1 MTTIQIT
8 AHEKWDAKKTYK
20 MNTGYFGGVATIG
33 NMIVYYENR
42 DGNANVKLC
51 QAETLLRAYKILLD
65 HAIKIRNARM
75 DAGSY
80 SKEIIETVAAKK
92 YLPFSYLFY
101 RIVSHIILQTTNFW
115 ACGFKELKN
124 NM

>member
-1 MTTIQIT
+1 
-8 AHEKWDAKKTYK
+8 
-20 MNTGYFGGVATIG
+20 
-33 NMIVYYENR
+33 MIVYYENR

-80 SKEIIETVAAKK
+80 SKEIIVTVAAKNIC
-92 YLPFSYLFY
+92 LFLTCF
-101 RIVSHIILQTTNFW
+101 I
-115 ACGFKELKN
+115 A
-124 NM
+124 